1 MSTALRPLDFTAA
14 HLDSDVEIRL
24 GFRARLRSWAAVHA
38 HSLAVLTVLLPL
50 VGVLHAWNMYR
61 SPAINIT
68 DDEGTYVNEAWAVVT
83 WHQLS
88 HYTYWYDHPPLGWIQ
103 IGLYSWLTDAWARAP
118 YSIAVGREFMLVVDL
133 AACALLYLLARRLQ
147 LPRWAAT
154 AAVVLFAASPLALQ
168 YHRMVWLDNIGALW
182 LIAALALAAAPRKS
196 LGSAAGSAACLA
208 VAVLSKETFLL
219 LAPVVGYLLWQHS
232 DPRTRRYRMTVF
244 TLVAGILALFYPLYA
259 VVKNELIPGPN
270 HVSLEWAIRWQLT
283 LRGTN
288 GSIFNR
294 YTGAAGYFHSW
305 LHLDPW
311 LLAAGLALAL
321 PAMAVRR
328 LRPLAVAMLLEAVL
342 VLRPGYLPEAYIV
355 AVLPF
360 AALVVAGMAHQLT
373 TLRLPRTPA
382 RPTQVVFAIP
392 LIAAVAV
399 LAPLWV
405 RGDTAQL
412 TGGSIVRD
420 AQMVSWVKSH
430 VGPNQHMVVDDNVWL
445 DLVRAGY
452 DPKPPV
458 FAVTWVYKVG
468 TDPSIKLPPGLRAV
482 DYFVYALNPSYA
494 AKDAPQIVAPFR
506 HSVLVATFGTGDNTI
521 DVRKVIR
528 PGTTAATPL
537 LTSNTAAATS
547 TVPRSVTTPS
557 PGPRATIAVAGIGR
571 SPGGHRRTPVSTP
584 APLLSREPVLTL
596 PAAPAA
602 TASARQ

>member
-1 MSTALRPLDFTAA
+1 MSTVLRPLDFTAA
-14 HLDSDVEIRL
+14 HLDSDLVIRL
-24 GFRARLRSWAAVHA
+24 SFGARLRSWAAVHA
-38 HSLAVLTVLLPL
+38 RSLAVLTVLLPL

-133 AACALLYLLARRLQ
+133 TACALLYLLARRLQ
-147 LPRWAAT
+147 LPRWAAA
-154 AAVVLFAASPLALQ
+154 AAVILFAASPLSLQ

-208 VAVLSKETFLL
+208 VSVLSKETFLI

-232 DPRTRRYRMTVF
+232 DRRTRRYRMAIF
-244 TLVAGILALFYPLYA
+244 TLVASTLALFYPLYA

-270 HVSLEWAIRWQLT
+270 HVSLLWAIRWQLT
-283 LRGTN
+283 LRSTN
-288 GSIFNR
+288 GSIFNPS
-294 YTGAAGYFHSW
+294 TEAAGYFHSW

-311 LLAAGLALAL
+311 LLAAGLALAV
-321 PAMAVRR
+321 PALLCRR

-360 AALVVAGMAHQLT
+360 AALIIAGMAHQLNSLRT
-373 TLRLPRTPA
+373 PRLPTLLTHGLLA
-382 RPTQVVFAIP
+382 LP
-392 LIAAVAV
+392 LITGVAV

-412 TGGSIVRD
+412 TGGTTVKD
-420 AQMVSWVKSH
+420 AQMVSWVAAH
-430 VGPNQHMVVDDNVWL
+430 VGARQHMVVDDNVWL

-468 TDPSIKLPPGLRAV
+468 TDPSIRLPPGLRAV

-494 AKDAPQIVAPFR
+494 AKDAPQIVAPFQ

-521 DVRKVIR
+521 YVRKVIR
-528 PGTTAATPL
+528 PGATAATPL
-537 LTSNTAAATS
+537 LTGERTVATSAVTETAPLPAAT
-547 TVPRSVTTPS
+547 PRLPHSSSARRAS
-557 PGPRATIAVAGIGR
+557 PPP
-571 SPGGHRRTPVSTP
+571 PGRRTPV
-584 APLLSREPVLTL
+584 AAGGRLLSREPVQALL
-596 PAAPAA
+596 AAD
-602 TASARQ
+602 R